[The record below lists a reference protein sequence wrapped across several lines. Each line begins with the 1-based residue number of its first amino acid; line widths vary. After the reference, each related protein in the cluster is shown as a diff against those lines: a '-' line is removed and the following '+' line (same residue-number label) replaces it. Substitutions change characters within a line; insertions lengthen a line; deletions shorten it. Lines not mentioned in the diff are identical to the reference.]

1 MKRKK
6 AICLLSGGLDSAACL
21 YDARQKGFEVIA
33 LTVDYGQ
40 RHKRE
45 LSSARTFS
53 KLLKIRHHEVAFIMP
68 WRGSSLTDKSVAL
81 HDAKDV
87 EHISRNISEGGI
99 PNTYVPARNSIF
111 LSLAASCAE
120 AEGAEAIFIGANA
133 VDYSGYPD
141 CRPLY
146 LKAFE
151 GLIKKGTKAGAEGRK
166 LKIYAPLLHLSKKQI
181 VLKAL
186 KLGVPIEKTWSC
198 YRGGTK
204 PCGLC
209 DSCLLREKGFKD
221 AGKNDPLNS

>member
-33 LTVDYGQ
+33 LTIDYGQ
-40 RHKRE
+40 RHDRE
-45 LSSARTFS
+45 LRSARAFTG
-53 KLLKIRHHEVAFIMP
+53 LLKIRHYEVAFEMP
-68 WRGSSLTDKSVAL
+68 WRGSSLTDKSVKL

-87 EHISRNISEGGI
+87 QHISKRI

-120 AEGAEAIFIGANA
+120 AQGAEAIFIGANA

-151 GLIKKGTKAGAEGRK
+151 DLIKKGTKAGAEGRK
-166 LKIYAPLLHLSKKQI
+166 LKIYAPLLRLSKKQI

-198 YRGGTK
+198 YRGGKK

-209 DSCLLREKGFKD
+209 DSCLLRAKGFED
-221 AGKNDPLNS
+221 ADIRDPLSK